1 MFTKTGSPSDA
12 VRRLNAEINKA
23 TQVPDV
29 AQRMAAIGI
38 VPNNMSVE
46 ESTRF
51 YLAEVERWK
60 DVVNKAKIEPVN

>member
-1 MFTKTGSPSDA
+1 
-12 VRRLNAEINKA
+12 
-23 TQVPDV
+23 VPDI

-46 ESTRF
+46 DSSRF

-60 DVVNKAKIEPVN
+60 DVVIKAKIEPVN